1 MIFKPATWY
10 RIALALT
17 ALNLVALGFAI
28 RPEEPWWHGA
38 SHAALALAF
47 GWWARRLSQR
57 SGGSEARGSAPGERE
72 LGGGDGELQAR
83 LDELEAEANRVRQEL
98 SETQERLD
106 FAERMLAQRPDPRRG
121 GLQP

>member
-47 GWWARRLSQR
+47 GWWARRLSKR
-57 SGGSEARGSAPGERE
+57 SGGSE

-83 LDELEAEANRVRQEL
+83 LEELEGEATRVRQEL
-98 SETQERLD
+98 SEAQERLD